1 MRESCVFRKTSIV
14 LIMRIEIENCFA
26 CDYVPQCHL
35 QLPSVSL
42 VNMADVMPPP
52 KPRTNADFRK
62 LLETPR
68 SERLPDLGAQG
79 GQARKQHS
87 NKQQQPKK
95 ARPYKPKA
103 QAEEKA
109 DPEEP
114 QYRCNSLPEA
124 SSGRCIGLCVSQS
137 VLSLHRLFQ
146 CQPLSLVL
154 HTCIVTLPASAE
166 QRLR

>member
-1 MRESCVFRKTSIV
+1 MLTGPIWNANADWVTTVHSAIYNSSV
-14 LIMRIEIENCFA
+14 
-26 CDYVPQCHL
+26 
-35 QLPSVSL
+35 VSL
-42 VNMADVMPPP
+42 LFSNMADVMPPP

-62 LLETPR
+62 LLETLR

-109 DPEEP
+109 DPDEP
-114 QYRCNSLPEA
+114 QYRCESMPEA
-124 SSGRCIGLCVSQS
+124 FQRH
-137 VLSLHRLFQ
+137 LSA
-146 CQPLSLVL
+146 C
-154 HTCIVTLPASAE
+154 A
-166 QRLR
+166 

>member
-1 MRESCVFRKTSIV
+1 
-14 LIMRIEIENCFA
+14 
-26 CDYVPQCHL
+26 
-35 QLPSVSL
+35 
-42 VNMADVMPPP
+42 MPPP

-109 DPEEP
+109 DPDEP
-114 QYRCNSLPEA
+114 QYRCDSMPEA
-124 SSGRCIGLCVSQS
+124 SVADALACVSARVCS
-137 VLSLHRLFQ
+137 AFTGS
-146 CQPLSLVL
+146 CSANPSPLSYTLV
-154 HTCIVTLPASAE
+154 
-166 QRLR
+166 